1 MPNVFKNIRRKL
13 AEQNKVASYLRYATG
28 EILLVVIGI
37 LIALQ
42 VNNWNEYRL
51 ERGQERELLLQLQSE
66 YTSNLE
72 QLNEKISIR
81 KTMIHASKR
90 LLDFIDHPEHRNIDS
105 TYIYIGQTLINPTF
119 DPIVND
125 IISSGRIE
133 LLQNAELRKKLT
145 SWTSDVVQ
153 VTEEEV
159 LWTKFANQVYPLDL
173 RALASER
180 TMNNRFWKADILSS
194 FQLDQKKGTSLDV
207 GDSKESIDI
216 NLLFKNRVFEGDVA
230 HCLSSAT
237 LTNSQ
242 SYSLRN
248 RIQEI
253 LAIIGQELKR
263 F

>member
-1 MPNVFKNIRRKL
+1 MPTIFKKIRRKL
-13 AEQNKVASYLRYATG
+13 AEENKVKSYLLYAFG

-51 ERGQERELLLQLQSE
+51 EREQEQELLLQLQSE

-72 QLNEKISIR
+72 QLNEKIALR
-81 KTMIHASKR
+81 NTMIHASKQ

-105 TYIYIGQTLINPTF
+105 TYIYIGQTLLNPTF

-133 LLQNAELRKKLT
+133 LLLNAELRKKLT
-145 SWTSDVVQ
+145 RWTSDVVQ

-159 LWTKFANQVYPLDL
+159 VWTKFTNGIYRSDL
-173 RALASER
+173 KGIVSKR
-180 TMNNRFWKADILSS
+180 TIFNRFWKADILSS
-194 FQLDQKKGTSLDV
+194 FQLDQKKGTSLNI
-207 GDSKESIDI
+207 GDSKQRSDI
-216 NLLFKNRVFEGDVA
+216 NLLFNSKKFEDDVA
-230 HCLSSAT
+230 QCLSAAT

-248 RIQEI
+248 RIKEI
-253 LAIIGQELKR
+253 LTQITDELHM
-263 F
+263 